1 MVNVRP
7 KVTVISAGSIGDEVA
22 GLLSAGDHTDVART
36 PVDLPG
42 SHVVVT
48 AAPGEGE
55 ARAIADR
62 APASVV
68 IVAGGREVCQA
79 VLDTTLFPAPRVV
92 GVDGKAGDVAAAAAA
107 VALDRRSEHDCLVA
121 GDNGFEPT
129 RACLGARGV
138 RDLV

>member
-7 KVTVISAGSIGDEVA
+7 KVTVISAGSIGDDVA
-22 GLLSAGDHTDVART
+22 RLLTSGDHTDVAHT
-36 PVDLPG
+36 PLDLPG

-48 AAPGEGE
+48 AEPGEGE

-68 IVAGGREVCQA
+68 IVAGGPDTCQA
-79 VLDTTLFPAPRVV
+79 VLDATLFPAPRVV
-92 GVDGKAGDVAAAAAA
+92 GVDGEAGDVAAAAAA

-121 GDNGFEPT
+121 GENGFEPV

-138 RDLV
+138 RDVV